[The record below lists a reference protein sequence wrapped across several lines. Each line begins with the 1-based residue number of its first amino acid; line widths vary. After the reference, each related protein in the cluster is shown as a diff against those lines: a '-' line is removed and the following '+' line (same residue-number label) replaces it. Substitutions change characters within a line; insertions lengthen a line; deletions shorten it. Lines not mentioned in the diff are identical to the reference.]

1 MVTQSFE
8 VSVLSFA
15 LPSTTMALIHTFAN
29 NSIFSLQKAEFDIF
43 TARPK
48 KHMRPNHIFNTL
60 VNTVRS

>member
-29 NSIFSLQKAEFDIF
+29 KSGWEQWQVVQGAIPS
-43 TARPK
+43 
-48 KHMRPNHIFNTL
+48 PNNF
-60 VNTVRS
+60 